1 MPKVSGKGPKAVAKP
16 SKKTAA
22 AANKKMAKSMK
33 GGKKGK

>member
-1 MPKVSGKGPKAVAKP
+1 MPKAGKGPKAVAKP

-33 GGKKGK
+33 GGKKK